1 MNKEIEQ
8 ITHCADVK
16 LVLDFLFSECNV
28 MKTALKD
35 SETITESQKE
45 LLVDNSNQMKRDL
58 EHLTSLLEQV
68 KVEDLS

>member
-16 LVLDFLFSECNV
+16 FVLDFLFSECNV

-35 SETITESQKE
+35 SEIITESQKD
-45 LLVDNSNQMKRDL
+45 LLVENSNQMTKDL
-58 EHLTSLLEQV
+58 EHLMLLL
-68 KVEDLS
+68 K

>member
-8 ITHCADVK
+8 ITLCADVK

-35 SETITESQKE
+35 SETITESQKD
-45 LLVDNSNQMKRDL
+45 LLVENSNQMKKEL
-58 EHLTSLLEQV
+58 EHLMLLL
-68 KVEDLS
+68 K

>member
-8 ITHCADVK
+8 KTHRADVK

-35 SETITESQKE
+35 SETITESQKD
-45 LLVDNSNQMKRDL
+45 LLVENSNQMKKEL
-58 EHLTSLLEQV
+58 EHLMLLL
-68 KVEDLS
+68 K

>member
-8 ITHCADVK
+8 KTHCLDVK

-35 SETITESQKE
+35 SETITESQKD
-45 LLVDNSNQMKRDL
+45 LLVENSSQMKKN
-58 EHLTSLLEQV
+58 LEQLMMLL
-68 KVEDLS
+68 K